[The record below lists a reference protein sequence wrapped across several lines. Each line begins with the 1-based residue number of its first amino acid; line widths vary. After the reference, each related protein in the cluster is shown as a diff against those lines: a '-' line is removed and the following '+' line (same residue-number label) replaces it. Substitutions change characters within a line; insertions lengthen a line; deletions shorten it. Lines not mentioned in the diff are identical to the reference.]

1 METKTIQ
8 TDNKQYKKIKNTVNK
23 GYKNAISLEGIVL
36 SLVLVSFFLLLGQ
49 KIGGINLI
57 NTLINTAYDL
67 LVKTV
72 FQIMAIAVLAGA
84 ISELLMEFGVVSIIN
99 HIFSPLIG
107 PIYGLPGASIV
118 GILSSYLSDNPAI
131 LTLASNKHFKMYYK
145 KYQLPALTNIGT
157 SFGMGAIVSVFIAS
171 ISSPNGESMITS
183 VIIGNIG
190 AIIGSIVSTRLMLR
204 ETIKVYGK
212 EATIEEDLDFDETYD
227 ILKYRKVRE
236 GSLGQRIIS
245 CLIDG
250 GNIGVSMGVSIIP
263 GVLIICTLVMLLTN
277 GPNSL
282 GEYTG
287 AAYEGVGLIPFL
299 GEKLEFILKPLFG
312 FSSSQA
318 IAVPLTAL
326 GAAGA
331 AIGLIPSMVSLGLA
345 TGNDVA
351 VFTAICMCWSGYLS
365 THTAMMKSLGFQELT
380 GKAIKSHTIGG
391 FAAGISTN
399 LIYKL
404 FMTLI

>member
-1 METKTIQ
+1 MKVKTIQ
-8 TDNKQYKKIKNTVNK
+8 TDNTQGKKIQNAVNK
-23 GYKNAISLEGIVL
+23 GYKNAISLEGIIF
-36 SLVLVSFFLLLGQ
+36 SLVFISFFLLLGR

-67 LVKTV
+67 LMKTV

-131 LTLASNKHFKMYYK
+131 LALASNKHFKMYYK

-171 ISSPNGESMITS
+171 INGPNGESMITP

-204 ETIKVYGK
+204 ETTKIYGK
-212 EATIEEDLDFDETYD
+212 EATIQDDLDFDETYD
-227 ILKYRKVRE
+227 ILKYRKIRE

-245 CLIDG
+245 CLMDG
-250 GNIGVSMGVSIIP
+250 GNMGVSMGISIIP
-263 GVLIICTLVMLLTN
+263 GVLIICTFVMLLTN

-287 AAYEGVGLIPFL
+287 AAYEGVGLIPFI

-331 AIGLIPSMVSLGLA
+331 AIGLIPSMVSSGLA

>member
-1 METKTIQ
+1 MKTKTIQ
-8 TDNKQYKKIKNTVNK
+8 TENKQYKKIKNTINK
-23 GYKNAISLEGIVL
+23 GYKNAISLEGIIF
-36 SLVLVSFFLLLGQ
+36 SLLFISFFLLLGQ

-57 NTLINTAYDL
+57 NTLINTTYDL
-67 LVKTV
+67 LTKTV
-72 FQIMAIAVLAGA
+72 FRIMAIAVLAGA

-131 LTLASNKHFKMYYK
+131 LALASNKHFKMYYK

-171 ISSPNGESMITS
+171 INGPNGESMITP

-204 ETIKVYGK
+204 ETTKIYGK
-212 EATIEEDLDFDETYD
+212 EATIQDDLDFDETYD
-227 ILKYRKVRE
+227 ILKYRKIRE

-245 CLIDG
+245 CLMDG
-250 GNIGVSMGVSIIP
+250 GNMGVSMGISIIP
-263 GVLIICTLVMLLTN
+263 GVLIICTFVMLLTN

-287 AAYEGVGLIPFL
+287 AAYEGVGLIPFI

-331 AIGLIPSMVSLGLA
+331 AIGLIPSMVSSGLA